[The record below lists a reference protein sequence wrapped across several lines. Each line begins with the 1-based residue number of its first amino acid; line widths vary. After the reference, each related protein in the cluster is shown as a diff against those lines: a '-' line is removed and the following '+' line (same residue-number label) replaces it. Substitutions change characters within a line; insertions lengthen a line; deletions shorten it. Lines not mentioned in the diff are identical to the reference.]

1 MRNNATQAIL
11 NAAYA
16 DRQYA
21 AFVAMLNVRTQI
33 GPIRRKVWAQAVY
46 ALALS
51 KGKCNGRT
59 A

>member
-21 AFVAMLNVRTQI
+21 AFVAILNVRTQI

-51 KGKCNGRT
+51 RKD
-59 A
+59 